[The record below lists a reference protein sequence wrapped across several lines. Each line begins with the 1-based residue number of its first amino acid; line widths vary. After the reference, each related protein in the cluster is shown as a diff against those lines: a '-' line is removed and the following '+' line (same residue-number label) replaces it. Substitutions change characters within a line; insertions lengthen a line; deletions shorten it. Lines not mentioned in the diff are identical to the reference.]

1 MKVVLIPCGATE
13 WHAEARLLGRVE
25 LPLTEAGQQ
34 ACAAWAGTLTPLGL
48 QRILHGPDEL
58 STQTAAV
65 LARRLCVPTRA
76 VDDLAEVHI
85 GLWAGLT
92 ESQVKNRY
100 ASAHRELGE
109 APLNVSP
116 PDGESF
122 SAAAQRLR
130 ACFRKQLKKNGVDV
144 VGVVVRPLAFAVL
157 RCTLEGRELTD
168 VWEALRAAPAPVVI
182 DSPAIGGAKR
192 GR

>member
-1 MKVVLIPCGATE
+1 MKIVLIPCGHTE
-13 WHAEARLLGRVE
+13 WHEEGRLLGRVE

-34 ACAAWAGTLTPLGL
+34 GCTAWAERLTPAGI
-48 QRILHGPDEL
+48 QRILHAPDEL
-58 STQTAAV
+58 ATQTAAV
-65 LARRLCVPTRA
+65 VARRLCVPTRA
-76 VDDLAEVHI
+76 VDDLAEVDI

-92 ESQVKNRY
+92 ESQIKTRF

-116 PDGESF
+116 PGGEAF
-122 SAAAQRLR
+122 SAAAKRLR
-130 ACFRKQLKKNGVDV
+130 AAVRKQLRKDGVEA

-168 VWEALRAAPAPVVI
+168 VWAALRAAPEPAVI
-182 DSPAIGGAKR
+182 DNPAIGAAPR
-192 GR
+192 GH